1 MNRKLT
7 AAAAAVMLTASIVL
21 DSRFTLETTEYSARF
36 GDLPPEFDGFR
47 IAVLS
52 DLHGMS
58 FGEDNA
64 RLVRAVSDAKPD
76 MIAIL
81 GDMITYPADLPAFES
96 LLDGI
101 EGIAPIYC
109 INGNH
114 EWAAHCVDKVRE
126 LALSHGA
133 HFLSNAY
140 EPLYCGSSR
149 IIVCGAEDKNGRV
162 DMETPPELAARLRGE
177 YPDDF
182 ALWLYHR
189 NDTLTGFPGLPVD
202 LVLSGHAHGGIVRLP
217 FIGGLLDVHRRL
229 GAEYEKGIYEENN
242 TVMIVSRGLGN
253 SIVVPRFLNRPELVC
268 VTLLSIDKSTH
279 A

>member
-7 AAAAAVMLTASIVL
+7 AAAAAVMLTACIVL

-36 GDLPPEFDGFR
+36 DHLPPEFDGFR

-58 FGEDNA
+58 FGEGNS
-64 RLVRAVSDAKPD
+64 RLIRAVSDAKPD

-81 GDMITYPADLPAFES
+81 GDMITYPSDLPAFES

-133 HFLSNAY
+133 HFLSNSY

-149 IIVCGAEDKNGRV
+149 IIVCGAEDKNGRA
-162 DMETPPELAARLRGE
+162 DMETPPELAARLLERE
-177 YPDDF
+177 
-182 ALWLYHR
+182 ALHTRVLVNQVETEHELALARKLAGYLHC
-189 NDTLTGFPGLPVD
+189 PV
-202 LVLSGHAHGGIVRLP
+202 AA
-217 FIGGLLDVHRRL
+217 
-229 GAEYEKGIYEENN
+229 GALQKEN
-242 TVMIVSRGLGN
+242 VICL
-253 SIVVPRFLNRPELVC
+253 C
-268 VTLLSIDKSTH
+268 
-279 A
+279 

>member
-7 AAAAAVMLTASIVL
+7 AAAAAIMLTACIVL

-36 GDLPPEFDGFR
+36 DDLPPEFDGFR

-58 FGEDNA
+58 FGKENS

-81 GDMITYPADLPAFES
+81 GDMITYPSDLPAFES

-149 IIVCGAEDKNGRV
+149 IIVCGAEDKNGRA

-177 YPDDF
+177 YPGRLRPL
-182 ALWLYHR
+182 ALS
-189 NDTLTGFPGLPVD
+189 PQ
-202 LVLSGHAHGGIVRLP
+202 
-217 FIGGLLDVHRRL
+217 
-229 GAEYEKGIYEENN
+229 
-242 TVMIVSRGLGN
+242 
-253 SIVVPRFLNRPELVC
+253 
-268 VTLLSIDKSTH
+268 
-279 A
+279 